1 MLVPII
7 QINTSRRD
15 ELDVSTTLQKIY
27 YQPVGYQRNA
37 KKLLE
42 VSLKAG
48 YDFNLDEVRDWLERQ
63 LLHLLHKFHPRYIPQ
78 ASFSSIT
85 TPNEMHQA
93 DVLYT
98 RHIKPRRTIY
108 LFYLNVKDVALRY
121 EAIVLI
127 GVAFKGPAK
136 SIKNMQGILTSSTI
150 AKCLEKIYDDPENPL
165 IWPKVFLSDGERFY
179 SVLDAYDLL
188 DTFSDIIELKDL
200 AGVVDSIV
208 EDLNNSV
215 TRLLSMTSTEAI
227 KKKSVFAKPSKPRKG
242 PVGYDEERLSYD
254 NSVIY
259 LLDSSEYEGGR
270 RHATNMN

>member
-121 EAIVLI
+121 EAIVPI

-136 SIKNMQGILTSSTI
+136 SIKNMQ
-150 AKCLEKIYDDPENPL
+150 
-165 IWPKVFLSDGERFY
+165 
-179 SVLDAYDLL
+179 
-188 DTFSDIIELKDL
+188 
-200 AGVVDSIV
+200 
-208 EDLNNSV
+208 
-215 TRLLSMTSTEAI
+215 
-227 KKKSVFAKPSKPRKG
+227 
-242 PVGYDEERLSYD
+242 
-254 NSVIY
+254 
-259 LLDSSEYEGGR
+259 
-270 RHATNMN
+270 